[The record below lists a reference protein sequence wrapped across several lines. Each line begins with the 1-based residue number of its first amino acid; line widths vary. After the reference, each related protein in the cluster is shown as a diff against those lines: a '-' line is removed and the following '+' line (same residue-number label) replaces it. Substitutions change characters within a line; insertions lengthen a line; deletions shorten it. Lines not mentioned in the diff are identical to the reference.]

1 MMMSRS
7 LGYIAIGL
15 AAVLSTA
22 GAAGAAY
29 FGIAKHVPVVSATPV
44 VPVATPAVTFP
55 PLADRWVQLDPLPS
69 QNPGT
74 LLDVRAKHWRLIL
87 DLSLP
92 AGPWILHS
100 DETVVNTGPADFV
113 RCVLA
118 VDNQGQP
125 QDGLIQ
131 QTAYVGGTGAR
142 AIPVSETAATTLPA
156 AETVGLFCDHD
167 TAAVDA
173 SSPYVDP
180 GADLWAHQSASLI
193 TTHMVP

>member
-1 MMMSRS
+1 MMGKM
-7 LGYIAIGL
+7 LGYIAIGV
-15 AAVLSTA
+15 AAVLSIA

-29 FGIAKHVPVVSATPV
+29 FGIAKHAPV
-44 VPVATPAVTFP
+44 VPAAAPAVTFP
-55 PLADRWVQLDPLPS
+55 APLADRWVQLEPLPA

-113 RCVLA
+113 RCVIA

-142 AIPVSETAATTLPA
+142 ATPVSETAATTLPA
-156 AETVGLFCDHD
+156 AEAVGLFCDHD
-167 TAAVDA
+167 TVAVD
-173 SSPYVDP
+173 SNSPYVDP